1 MANLSPTKQ
10 APRVT
15 VAPCPPSARRMRK
28 RELEALVEFVSED
41 DPILVELVAR
51 LESHL
56 AFHA

>member
-1 MANLSPTKQ
+1 
-10 APRVT
+10 
-15 VAPCPPSARRMRK
+15 MRK